1 MISLRT
7 WSVLALGVA
16 GFGAA
21 CSPAV
26 SEDPLLNG
34 SSGGQVGTLGSGGNQ
49 VATGNSG
56 GATGNPGSGGAT
68 GGPSGG
74 ATGVSSG
81 GAPIGTASGGAAAGT
96 AIECT
101 GTAFGVANGYVDNGV
116 LCGYGY
122 SASWDDATVM
132 PADFEG
138 ATELCGSGASGGPEV
153 EGTGPYP
160 GFEIGFGLKQHK
172 SEAGNESSWMVS
184 GTGLTI
190 AFTATGATGDG
201 AVVLKLGIPGTTA
214 ESYQIRLT
222 AAEAAS
228 GSVTKTWSAF
238 STEPWEGGAGTS
250 PAVGTALSQL
260 AIQVRGTDVAQTVT
274 SLCITDVTVN

>member
-7 WSVLALGVA
+7 WSVLALGA
-16 GFGAA
+16 IGIGSA
-21 CSPAV
+21 CSPPI
-26 SEDPLLNG
+26 SGEEPPLNS
-34 SSGGQVGTLGSGGNQ
+34 SSGGQGQVDTGSGGL
-49 VATGNSG
+49 VFGMPSG
-56 GATGNPGSGGAT
+56 GAVGL
-68 GGPSGG
+68 PSGG
-74 ATGVSSG
+74 ATSSSG
-81 GAPIGTASGGAAAGT
+81 GAVDTSSGGAQIGTASGGAAGT

-101 GTAFGVANGYVDNGV
+101 GIAFGVANGYVDNGI

-132 PADFEG
+132 PANFEG
-138 ATELCGSGASGGPEV
+138 TTELCGSGASGGPEV

-172 SEAGNESSWMVS
+172 TEAGNESSWMVS

-201 AVVLKLGIPGTTA
+201 AVVLKLSIPGTTA

-274 SLCITDVTVN
+274 SLCITDVKVN